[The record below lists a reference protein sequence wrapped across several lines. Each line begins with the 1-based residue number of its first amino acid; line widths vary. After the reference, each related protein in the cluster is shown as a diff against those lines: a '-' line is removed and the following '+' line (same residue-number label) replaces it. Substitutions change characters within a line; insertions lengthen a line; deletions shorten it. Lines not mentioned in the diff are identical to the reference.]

1 MLEYLRNLQLASAN
15 LPVGGFT
22 YSQGLEWAV
31 EAKWVTNQIETKD
44 WLIQQMYSTLRFC
57 DLPILARLYQ
67 CTIDQDEQGFS
78 YWIKNLL
85 RQRETSELRLEEQ
98 QRGKAFFRFLQ
109 GLGGIYPWQNLLM
122 QSQLAG
128 FAWYGAT
135 SKISLEDLQISWSYS
150 WLESNIMAAI
160 KLVPLGQQA
169 GQQLIYQLSTLLPSI
184 ITQANA
190 IEDNDIGAGSPLV
203 AIASSCHENQ
213 YSRLFRS

>member
-1 MLEYLRNLQLASAN
+1 MLQYLRNLQLASAN

-31 EAKWVTNQIETKD
+31 EAKWITNQIETKD

-57 DLPILARLYQ
+57 DLPILARLHQ
-67 CTIDQDEQGFS
+67 CTINQDEKGFS
-78 YWIKNLL
+78 YWTRNLL

-98 QRGKAFFRFLQ
+98 QRGKAFFRFLE
-109 GLGGIYPWQNLLM
+109 GLGFIHPWQTLLI
-122 QSQLAG
+122 QSQIAG
-128 FAWYGAT
+128 FAWYGA
-135 SKISLEDLQISWSYS
+135 KNKMSLEDIQISWSYS

-184 ITQANA
+184 IKQAN
-190 IEDNDIGAGSPLV
+190 DVKDDDIGAGSPLV
-203 AIASSCHENQ
+203 AIASSCHETQ